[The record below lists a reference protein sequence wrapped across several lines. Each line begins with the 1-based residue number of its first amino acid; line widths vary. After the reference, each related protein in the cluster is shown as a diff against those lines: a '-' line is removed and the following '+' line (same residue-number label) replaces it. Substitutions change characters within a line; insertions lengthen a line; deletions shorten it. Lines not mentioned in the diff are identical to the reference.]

1 MEEKKKKEMA
11 LMVGVDGVGWIR
23 EIRLGQRPP
32 KRDSPPCQYTE
43 LELRWEEQ

>member
-1 MEEKKKKEMA
+1 MA

-32 KRDSPPCQYTE
+32 KCDSPRHVNTE

>member
-32 KRDSPPCQYTE
+32 KCDSPPCQYRT
-43 LELRWEEQ
+43 